1 MMIAHLLLLA
11 LVVVVPRQATNSLQV
26 TIVGNAGVLLTDGT
40 TSLLVDLPY
49 TSGAF
54 GYQAYEP
61 AALQPPGNAISVI
74 THHHDDHFDAA
85 LFNRHP
91 DWRVIGPPSVVRQ
104 FAAARVIRGDS
115 VQVGAFAIV
124 VVPTPH
130 TDDHRSYR
138 VRWRGRV
145 LHFVGDTED
154 ITALSSGPV
163 LDVLFITPWLSCA
176 PDAPEGLARAARR
189 IGYHLQ
195 VAPGERR
202 CGSIEVLPQGTRFIL
217 SPR

>member
-1 MMIAHLLLLA
+1 MLHTFLLMLA
-11 LVVVVPRQATNSLQV
+11 LAPVPQGSDSLRI
-26 TIVGNAGVLLTDGT
+26 TMVGNAGVLLTDST

-61 AALQPPGNAISVI
+61 NSLRPPGRVVSVV
-74 THHHDDHFDAA
+74 THHHVDHFDAA
-85 LFNRHP
+85 LFSARP
-91 DWRVIGPPSVVRQ
+91 DWSIIGPPSVVNRIEPH
-104 FAAARVIRGDS
+104 RVIQGDS
-115 VQVGAFAIV
+115 VQVGAFAVV

-130 TDDHRSYR
+130 TPDHRSYR

-154 ITALSSGPV
+154 TAALGRGPSM
-163 LDVLFITPWLSCA
+163 DVLFVTPWLSCA
-176 PDAPEGLARAARR
+176 SGAATGLARATRR
-189 IGYHLQ
+189 IAYHVQ

-202 CGSIEVLPQGTRFIL
+202 CGDIEVLPQGSRL
-217 SPR
+217 SLAAR

>member
-1 MMIAHLLLLA
+1 MIRLA
-11 LVVVVPRQATNSLQV
+11 LVALLQSASPSSD
-26 TIVGNAGVLLTDGT
+26 TLHITMVGNAGVLLTDRT

-61 AALQPPGNAISVI
+61 SALRPPGNAVSVI
-74 THHHDDHFDAA
+74 THHHVDHFDAA

-91 DWRVIGPPSVVRQ
+91 DWRLIGPPSVVRQ
-104 FAAARVIRGDS
+104 FAPARVIQGDS
-115 VQVGAFAIV
+115 VQVGAFSIV

-154 ITALSSGPV
+154 ATALGAGPV

-176 PDAPEGLARAARR
+176 TGAPAGLARATRR

-195 VAPGERR
+195 LAPGERR
-202 CGSIEVLPQGTRFIL
+202 CGSIEVLPQGARFSL
-217 SPR
+217 LAR